1 MRWLSI
7 FVVVAALVPKAP
19 AQTQEHSL
27 IDRLLRPN
35 MELRNNA
42 QNKKFSDTATVVE
55 RRGKVDT
62 FYMQPN
68 RAEKS
73 FTDSPHYST
82 AEYTSAAFNS
92 ASRTN
97 IAAETRRPSTSPPS
111 IATSSIR
118 DVRAA
123 NDVSNRIA
131 GRDYAEQQRQFTERG
146 KSQKSLDRKNP
157 PLTIDQV
164 RELLNKNK

>member
-7 FVVVAALVPKAP
+7 FVVVTALVPKAP

-35 MELRNNA
+35 MELKNNA

-73 FTDSPHYST
+73 FIDSRHYST

-97 IAAETRRPSTSPPS
+97 IASETRRPSTSPP
-111 IATSSIR
+111 
-118 DVRAA
+118 
-123 NDVSNRIA
+123 
-131 GRDYAEQQRQFTERG
+131 
-146 KSQKSLDRKNP
+146 
-157 PLTIDQV
+157 
-164 RELLNKNK
+164 